1 MLKYSEGGKLNWED
15 DLDLFLL
22 GYRSSIQSSS
32 LYSPFELVYGVKAR
46 LPIELDL
53 PPHKFQADKDNPMEK
68 LMMNSKLLGEKRS
81 DACEN
86 IHIAKATPKKA
97 VRQKT
102 LQARRV
108 CSRR

>member
-1 MLKYSEGGKLNWED
+1 M
-15 DLDLFLL
+15 
-22 GYRSSIQSSS
+22 
-32 LYSPFELVYGVKAR
+32 V
-46 LPIELDL
+46 
-53 PPHKFQADKDNPMEK
+53 
-68 LMMNSKLLGEKRS
+68 NSKLLGEKRS

-86 IHIAKATPKKA
+86 IHIVQATQKKA

>member
-1 MLKYSEGGKLNWED
+1 M
-15 DLDLFLL
+15 L

-53 PPHKFQADKDNPMEK
+53 LPHTCQADKDDNCMEK
-68 LMMNSKLLGEKRS
+68 LMVNSKLLGEKRS
-81 DACEN
+81 DACEY
-86 IHIAKATPKKA
+86 IHHPKKA

-102 LQARRV
+102 ASEVDL
-108 CSRR
+108 